1 MHYLLTIRL
10 RAIGYAFLIGISM
23 LATPAQAAR
32 WQDEVPAMKPVGM
45 GELTWFGLHIY
56 RAELWSA
63 NGHFDST
70 RPYVLALTYERKVTA
85 QKQVNV
91 TLDQMDKQGVPEARQ
106 ARWRPLLE
114 KVMVNVKAGDTMA
127 GMYTPGS
134 GAVFYY
140 NGKQQSASNN
150 IAFIDDFFGVW
161 LNSRTTEPEL
171 RRKLLGEA
179 H

>member
-1 MHYLLTIRL
+1 MGSVLTIRL
-10 RAIGYAFLIGISM
+10 RALGCAFLIGISM
-23 LATPAQAAR
+23 FATPAHAAS
-32 WQDEVPAMKPVGM
+32 WQDEFPAMKRVGM

-63 NGHFDST
+63 SGHFDST
-70 RPYVLALTYERKVTA
+70 RPYVLALTYERRVTA

-91 TLDQMDKQGVPEARQ
+91 TLDQMDKQGVPAARQ

-114 KVMVNVKAGDTMA
+114 EVMVNVKEGDTMA
-127 GMYTPGS
+127 GMYTPGT

-140 NGKQQSASNN
+140 NGKQRSTSNN
-150 IAFIDDFFGVW
+150 IAFINDFFGVW
-161 LNSRTTEPEL
+161 LDSRTTQPDL